1 MTTRPPRVRKS
12 ISLDEEDLDALSR
25 LKAGDTVAAE
35 AYAELT
41 GVRIGARTTEAEVL
55 HGLLTLGSCLVREKE
70 LDLACQRAVE
80 VDARDPDRIRW
91 RAAMS
96 RRHRHARYPG
106 STLT

>member
-12 ISLDEEDLDALSR
+12 IALDDEEVGTLAR

-35 AYAELT
+35 AFAELT
-41 GVRIGARTTEAEVL
+41 GVRIGERTTEAEVL
-55 HGLLTLGSCLVREKE
+55 RGLLTLGSCLVREKE

-80 VDARDPDRIRW
+80 ADSRDPERLRW

-96 RRHRHARYPG
+96 RRHRRARHPG
-106 STLT
+106 STLA

>member
-1 MTTRPPRVRKS
+1 M
-12 ISLDEEDLDALSR
+12 DALTR
-25 LKAGDTVAAE
+25 LKAGDSVAAE

-41 GVRIGARTTEAEVL
+41 GVRIGERTTEAEVL

-80 VDARDPDRIRW
+80 VDSRDPDRIRW